1 MTSMLPLQMDLMK
14 MKRGE
19 IYFANLDPT
28 IGAEIQKKRP
38 VLIVSN
44 NANNKAA
51 SILTVVPITSNTNK
65 VYPFEVFL
73 DSTHSGLPKKSKA
86 QCHQIRTISKLRISS
101 KRVGGLTSEMMHRIE
116 SALMLHLD
124 L

>member
-1 MTSMLPLQMDLMK
+1 

-19 IYFANLDPT
+19 IYFADLDPAM
-28 IGAEIQKKRP
+28 GDEIKKRRP

-51 SILTVVPITSNTNK
+51 NTITVVPVTSNVTK

-73 DSTHSGLPKKSKA
+73 DSSETGLVKHSKA
-86 QCHQIRTISKLRISS
+86 QCHQVRTISKLRVTSIKPAGFVTASMS
-101 KRVGGLTSEMMHRIE
+101 KVN
-116 SALMLHLD
+116 SALSLHLD
-124 L
+124 LRS